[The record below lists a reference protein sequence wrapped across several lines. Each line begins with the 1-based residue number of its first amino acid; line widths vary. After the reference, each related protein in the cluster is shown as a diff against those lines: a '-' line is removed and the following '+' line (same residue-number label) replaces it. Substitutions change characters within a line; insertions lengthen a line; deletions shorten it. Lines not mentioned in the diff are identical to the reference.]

1 MLNRDVHREDDILRG
16 ERMTREGRNG
26 NLLPCRETRKM
37 TLYCSAVGAWPLGQ
51 TEIYVGKR
59 CLSTL
64 GLEAFLF

>member
-1 MLNRDVHREDDILRG
+1 
-16 ERMTREGRNG
+16 MTREGRNG
-26 NLLPCRETRKM
+26 GGNLLPCKETRKM

-64 GLEAFLF
+64 GLQAFLF